1 MYKLVD
7 KEIIMY
13 LIFGVLTTLVNIIVF
28 YITSDLFMIATIP
41 SNIIAWILSVL
52 FAYVTNRRFV
62 FSSKGDIKKELLSF
76 FSVRLLSLV
85 IDTIIVYIGID
96 VLIFDPLVVKIAS
109 NIVVVIANY
118 IFSKFLVFKK

>member
-28 YITSDLFMIATIP
+28 YITSDLFMVATIP

-52 FAYVTNRRFV
+52 FAYVTNRCFV

-96 VLIFDPLVVKIAS
+96 VLMFDPLVVKIAS

>member
-96 VLIFDPLVVKIAS
+96 VLMFDPLVVKIAS

>member
-1 MYKLVD
+1 
-7 KEIIMY
+7 
-13 LIFGVLTTLVNIIVF
+13 
-28 YITSDLFMIATIP
+28 MIATIP